1 MLIEFLI
8 AGGLVRILF
17 AVGLVLVTVVIHV
30 VGFSALLRAM
40 MRSHALAKSGFG
52 PATRLVV
59 ALTCWLLLIHLLEIS
74 VWGLFYFWQ
83 GCLPDAESA
92 LYFSGVTYTTV
103 GYGDLV
109 LPKPWRLLAP
119 LEAMTGILMGGLS
132 TGLFFAVVSRWIS
145 NFVKRRTAMEPR
157 SAASINE

>member
-1 MLIEFLI
+1 MVIE
-8 AGGLVRILF
+8 VLF

-52 PATRLVV
+52 PATRLVIG
-59 ALTCWLLLIHLLEIS
+59 LTCWLILIHLLEIS
-74 VWGLFYFWQ
+74 VWGLFYFRQ

-103 GYGDLV
+103 GYGELV
-109 LPKPWRLLAP
+109 LPKPWRMLAP
-119 LEAMTGILMGGLS
+119 LEALTGILMGGLS

-145 NFVKRRTAMEPR
+145 NFVQRRTASEPLP
-157 SAASINE
+157 AAPPKTEP